1 MVSLKKL
8 KIIAFLGVFLAFGVV
23 SLGAWTR
30 LVDAGLGCPDWP
42 GCYGFAIFPMT
53 ETEIAQANE
62 LYPER
67 KFEIEKAIPEVVHR
81 YFAGFLGL
89 LIIGIFIMS
98 LYLKPYNSLVT
109 KLTGALVVLVLC
121 QSTFGYLTV
130 SLKLWPQVVTM
141 HMLGGFA
148 TTTLLFLTYMK
159 LKDLDTGSSEP
170 YGVSKKT
177 FKLLNFAFPVL
188 VAQIILGVWLSSNYA
203 AFACPDFPLCQGQI
217 LPDSDFRMGFNFMQ
231 SIGPDYL
238 GGKLDHQSR
247 TAIHLVHRLGAILVT
262 FYFVAL
268 IASFYSEKLKK
279 YSGVLSF
286 FLLLQLLLGISN
298 IIYRLPLY
306 VAIAHNLGALFL
318 LLAISYFRLKIS
330 VNR

>member
-1 MVSLKKL
+1 LVSLKKL

-141 HMLGGFA
+141 HLLGGFA

-286 FLLLQLLLGISN
+286 FLLLQLLLGVSN
-298 IIYRLPLY
+298 IIYHLPLY
-306 VAIAHNLGALFL
+306 VPIAHNLGALFL

>member
-1 MVSLKKL
+1 
-8 KIIAFLGVFLAFGVV
+8 
-23 SLGAWTR
+23 
-30 LVDAGLGCPDWP
+30 
-42 GCYGFAIFPMT
+42 MT
-53 ETEIAQANE
+53 EAEIAQANE

-89 LIIGIFIMS
+89 LIIGLFAMS
-98 LYLKPYNSLVT
+98 LYLKPFNSLVT
-109 KLTGALVVLVLC
+109 KLTGSLVVLVLC

-130 SLKLWPQVVTM
+130 SLKLWPQVVTL
-141 HMLGGFA
+141 HLLGGFA
-148 TTTLLFLTYMK
+148 TTTLLFLTWMK

-170 YGVSKKT
+170 ISVNKNTYG
-177 FKLLNFAFPVL
+177 LLNFAFPVL
-188 VAQIILGVWLSSNYA
+188 IVQIILGVWLSSNYA

-217 LPDSDFRMGFNFMQ
+217 LPDTNFQMGFNFMQ

-247 TAIHLVHRLGAILVT
+247 TAIHLVHRLGALIVT
-262 FYFVAL
+262 FYFIAL
-268 IASFYSEKLKK
+268 IASFYKENLKK
-279 YSGVLSF
+279 YSGILSF
-286 FLLLQLLLGISN
+286 FLFLQLLLGVSN

-318 LLAISYFRLKIS
+318 LLAISYFRLKIN

>member
-1 MVSLKKL
+1 MVSLKRL

-89 LIIGIFIMS
+89 LIIGIFVMS
-98 LYLKPYNSLVT
+98 FYLKPYNALVT
-109 KLTGALVVLVLC
+109 KLAGALVVLVLC

-141 HMLGGFA
+141 HLLGGFA

-159 LKDLDTGSSEP
+159 LKDLDTGSNES
-170 YGVSKKT
+170 YGVSTRT
-177 FKLLNFAFPVL
+177 FGLLNFAFPVL
-188 VAQIILGVWLSSNYA
+188 VVQIILGVWLSSNYA

-217 LPDSDFRMGFNFMQ
+217 LPDTNFQMGFNFMQ

-286 FLLLQLLLGISN
+286 FLFLQLLLGVSN